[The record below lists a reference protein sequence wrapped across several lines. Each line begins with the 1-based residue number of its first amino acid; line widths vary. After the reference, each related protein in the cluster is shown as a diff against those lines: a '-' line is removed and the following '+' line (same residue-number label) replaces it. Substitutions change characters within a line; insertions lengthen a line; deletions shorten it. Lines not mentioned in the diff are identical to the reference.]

1 MSRKFGKHR
10 EVDYRYLNV
19 PIKYITNY
27 TGKHEDG
34 KNHYRNRTY
43 EEWLDDQHKLAEQF
57 NDVITL
63 EKEDLSREAYEKE
76 LKLYK
81 TDELWASIGEHDKV
95 LVKEAKDKTLTIVD
109 IFGKNALVA
118 WRNNKTCKMGMTKLC
133 PMIWKHGKLYLKYK
147 DNLIQLSNTGGWV
160 L

>member
-1 MSRKFGKHR
+1 MSRKFGKYR
-10 EVDYRYLNV
+10 EVDSRYLNV
-19 PIKYITNY
+19 PIKYILNY
-27 TGKHEDG
+27 IGKHEDG
-34 KNHYRNRTY
+34 KNHYRNMTY
-43 EEWLDDQHKLAEQF
+43 DEWVVLARERYKNFLGEEE
-57 NDVITL
+57 I
-63 EKEDLSREAYEKE
+63 EKYTSREAYEHE
-76 LKLYK
+76 LELYK
-81 TDELWASIGEHDKV
+81 TDELWASIGEHNKV

-133 PMIWKHGKLYLKYK
+133 PLVWKHGKLYLKYK